1 MATGAITEY
10 IDVAQL
16 ALYGFWIFFAGLV
29 IYLQRENMREGYPL
43 IIEVDGKTANELFPP
58 PEPKNFLL
66 HDGRTISVPLP
77 VNEPELKA
85 AAVDGW
91 PGAPLVPTGNPMLD
105 GVGPAAWVMREDVPE
120 MTLHGQPMIVPL
132 RVEKSFSVAVQDA
145 DPRGMEV
152 VGADGKVAG
161 TVSECWVDRAEPQI
175 RYLEVSL
182 PAESGG
188 RTVLLPMN
196 FARIA
201 TRHPF
206 SIIDAL
212 LAPAQRGRH
221 SAGGKVHVKSILASQ
236 FAAVPGTA
244 SNEQITKREEERIT
258 GYFAGGTLYAEP
270 SRQEPLL

>member
-43 IIEVDGKTANELFPP
+43 ITEVDGKTANELFPP
-58 PEPKNFLL
+58 PEPKKFLL

-77 VNEPELKA
+77 VNEPEFKA
-85 AAVDGW
+85 APVDGW
-91 PGAPLVPTGNPMLD
+91 PGAPLEPTGNPMLA
-105 GVGPAAWVMREDVPE
+105 GVGPGAWAMREDVPE
-120 MTLHGQPMIVPL
+120 MTLHGEPMIVPL
-132 RVEKSFSVAVQDA
+132 RVEKSFSVAAQDA

-161 TVSECWVDRAEPQI
+161 TVTECWVDRAEPQI
-175 RYLEVSL
+175 RYLEVAL
-182 PAESGG
+182 PEQSGG
-188 RTVLLPMN
+188 RNVLLPMN

-221 SAGGKVHVKSILASQ
+221 SAGGKVYVKSILASQ
-236 FAAVPGTA
+236 FGAVPGTA
-244 SNEQITKREEERIT
+244 SPDQITKLEEEKIT
-258 GYFAGGTLYAEP
+258 GYFAAGTLYAEP
-270 SRQEPLL
+270 ARQEPFL

>member
-16 ALYGFWIFFAGLV
+16 TLYGFWIFFAGLV
-29 IYLQRENMREGYPL
+29 VYLQRESMREGYPL
-43 IIEVDGKTANELFPP
+43 VTEVEGKIGNELFPP
-58 PEPKNFLL
+58 PEAKKFLL

-85 AAVDGW
+85 TAVDGW
-91 PGAPLVPTGNPMLD
+91 PGAPIEPSGDPMLA
-105 GVGPAAWVMREDVPE
+105 GVGPGAYALREDVPE
-120 MTLHGQPMIVPL
+120 RMLNGEPMIVPL
-132 RVEKSFSVAVQDA
+132 RAEPSFSVAAQDA

-161 TVSECWVDRAEPQI
+161 TVTECWVDRAEPQI
-175 RYLEVSL
+175 RYLEVAL

-201 TRHPF
+201 IRHPF
-206 SIIDAL
+206 SLIDAL
-212 LAPAQRGRH
+212 IAPAQPGRY

-236 FAAVPGTA
+236 FKDVPGIA
-244 SNEQITKREEERIT
+244 SPDQVTKLEEERIT
-258 GYFAGGTLYAEP
+258 GYYAAGTLYAEP
-270 SRQEPLL
+270 ARQEPFL